1 MTVPRP
7 RKTSIRKEAGKM
19 RSTGILREIAD
30 KIREQHA
37 ALENMIREEAEE
49 ERGMRVNIG
58 AIFDHGLDGYD
69 LCALVEL
76 SCLREGGAGTTCPI
90 RPDYRTRSL
99 KKLEARGYIK
109 KTASVD
115 GGNIYELSR
124 PDRRLKLPDSMRRA
138 WRDKRL
144 SHCESLVYL
153 ALCCLSN
160 TFENESAHSLT
171 TIANT
176 AKCLT
181 GDTRNSLRNLER
193 LGLIT
198 VTRKRGKSNVI
209 RLNERA
215 YDTDG
220 MEGQG
225 GEGNG

>member
-1 MTVPRP
+1 
-7 RKTSIRKEAGKM
+7 M
-19 RSTGILREIAD
+19 RDTGILREIAD
-30 KIREQHA
+30 KIREQHT
-37 ALENMIREEAEE
+37 ALENAIREETEE

-58 AIFDHGLDGYD
+58 AIFDLGLDEYD

-76 SCLREGGAGTTCPI
+76 SCLSAGGAGITCPI
-90 RPDYRTRSL
+90 RPNYRTRSL

-109 KTASVD
+109 KTATVD

-124 PDRRLKLPDSMRRA
+124 PDRSLKLPDTMRHS

-144 SHCESLVYL
+144 SYCDSLVYL

-176 AKCLT
+176 AKCRAN
-181 GDTRNSLRNLER
+181 DTRNSLRNLEK

-198 VTRKRGKSNVI
+198 VTRKRGKCNATK
-209 RLNERA
+209 LNERA
-215 YDTDG
+215 YDTDWT
-220 MEGQG
+220 E
-225 GEGNG
+225 EDLC